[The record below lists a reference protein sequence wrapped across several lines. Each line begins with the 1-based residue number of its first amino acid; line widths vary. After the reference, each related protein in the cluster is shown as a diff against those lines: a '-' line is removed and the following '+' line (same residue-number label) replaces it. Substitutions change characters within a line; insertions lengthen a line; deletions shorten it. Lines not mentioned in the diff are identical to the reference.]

1 MRALGDVL
9 AGAPAART
17 GRAYRRDARF
27 VLDLAAVSTVLD
39 RNQRARLIYQA
50 EQVELRTKAKGRKSG
65 VLGQTGLAVLR
76 ALVFGFANRATG
88 LCCPSLQSI
97 RERTGFCKQTVVKAI
112 RALEAVGLL
121 RVVRR
126 LVRRPVVRN
135 GVAMVTAVQATNVYG
150 FRLDAK
156 VVIRPLLA
164 GKAKSFP
171 SPMALLGLLYPG
183 LRNRE
188 YPHTEASETGRE
200 GQGSRQRSGMME
212 ILHHLGGRQSK
223 VRGLG

>member
-1 MRALGDVL
+1 MRSLGDVL
-9 AGAPAART
+9 AGSPAART

-27 VLDLAAVSTVLD
+27 VLDLAAVSTPLD

-50 EQVELRTKAKGRKSG
+50 EQVELRTKVKGRKSG

-76 ALVFGFANRATG
+76 ALVFGFANRSSG

-97 RERTGFCKQTVVKAI
+97 RAKTGFCKQTVVRAI

-135 GVAMVTAVQATNVYG
+135 GVAMVTAVQATNVYS
-150 FRLDAK
+150 FRLGAK
-156 VVIRPLLA
+156 VVIRPLPA
-164 GKAKSFP
+164 GRAKSFP
-171 SPMALLGLLYPG
+171 SPTALLGLLYPG
-183 LRNRE
+183 LRNRRDI
-188 YPHTEASETGRE
+188 PIEASEAGRA
-200 GQGSRQRSGMME
+200 GQGHPETASDRLPR
-212 ILHHLGGRQSK
+212 
-223 VRGLG
+223 